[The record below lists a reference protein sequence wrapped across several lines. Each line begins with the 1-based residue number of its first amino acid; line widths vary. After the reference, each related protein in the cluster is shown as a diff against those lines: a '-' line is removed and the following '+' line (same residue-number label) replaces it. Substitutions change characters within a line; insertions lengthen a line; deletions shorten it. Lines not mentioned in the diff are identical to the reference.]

1 MRLRGADISANLRDA
16 MGESRT
22 LGMIRARS
30 HSVARWLVGA
40 TLAVLTLPSVAA
52 QAEEDVQ
59 AASAA
64 FAEGQRAQLRGD
76 YPRAGELFEIA
87 DQAAPSPGALRSA
100 IRNRELAGQDVRA
113 ATLALRAI
121 ERYGDD
127 RETRA
132 LADSTIAK
140 LEGRLTRV
148 RVRCG
153 EPCTLTVDGGLVSSK
168 ASPASEFFVS
178 EGSHVVEARWAGR
191 EPVSKAFEGTAGQAL
206 DQELRPVANAP
217 GAATAA
223 STPSAVG
230 ASTPSTSAPGA
241 DEASPPA
248 LPARPGEQPRPAAQ
262 AHAHQGLPP
271 TVFWVGT
278 GLTVIAG
285 GALTWSGLDTLSAR
299 DRYVKDP
306 TRAGY
311 DNGTSRQTRTNV
323 LIVTTAALG
332 VATVAIGLFAT
343 DFGQT
348 KVGLG
353 VGRGSVAL
361 SLTGSLP

>member
-1 MRLRGADISANLRDA
+1 
-16 MGESRT
+16 MGETRAAVHVGPIRT
-22 LGMIRARS
+22 CHRP
-30 HSVARWLVGA
+30 RWASGVS
-40 TLAVLTLPSVAA
+40 LALLTLLTVVAH
-52 QAEEDVQ
+52 AEEDVQ

-76 YPRAGELFEIA
+76 FPRAGELFEIA

-127 RETRA
+127 RDTRS
-132 LADSTIAK
+132 LADATIA
-140 LEGRLTRV
+140 RLSAHLARV
-148 RVRCG
+148 HVRCG

-168 ASPASEFFVS
+168 ASAATEFFVA
-178 EGSHVVEARWAGR
+178 EGSHVLEARWAGR
-191 EPVSKAFEGTAGQAL
+191 EPVSKAFEGAAGQTV
-206 DQELRPVANAP
+206 DQELRPVAGAP
-217 GAATAA
+217 VAG
-223 STPSAVG
+223 PSAGTV
-230 ASTPSTSAPGA
+230 SPSGTSAPPTTA
-241 DEASPPA
+241 PVEATAFPPA
-248 LPARPGEQPRPAAQ
+248 PPPVADGQLNPTPQ
-262 AHAHQGLPP
+262 AHHGLPP

-285 GALTWSGLDTLSAR
+285 GALTWSGLNTLSAR

-306 TRAGY
+306 TRAGF
-311 DNGTSRQTRTNV
+311 DNGKSLETRTNLLV
-323 LIVTTAALG
+323 VTTAVLG
-332 VATVAIGLFAT
+332 AATVAVGLFAT

-348 KVGLG
+348 KVALG
-353 VGRGSVAL
+353 VGHGSVAL